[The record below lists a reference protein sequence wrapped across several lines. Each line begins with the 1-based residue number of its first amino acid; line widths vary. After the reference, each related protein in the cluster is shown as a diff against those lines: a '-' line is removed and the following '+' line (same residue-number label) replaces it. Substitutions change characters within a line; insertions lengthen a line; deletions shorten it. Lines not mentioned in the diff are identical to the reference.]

1 MREPNQ
7 EELRMSATLER
18 GQGGARFNLF
28 TGTHAIRHAGI
39 DTWWERVLAIVTLA
53 LVLIGLTNLILR
65 NF

>member
-1 MREPNQ
+1 
-7 EELRMSATLER
+7 MSATLER